1 MPFSLL
7 RRRRALVGASPDH
20 SSADHSLRWVVWLVV
35 LLVVLA
41 LHWVAGRWV
50 ERSRNAS
57 NPVQVEHVP
66 VQVELLTPKPIAQ
79 TPKPVAPPP
88 PAPKPKPVPKPPP
101 KPVPQP
107 QPTHAITT
115 PQTEQVAHAAQAA
128 QAEQAARAEQ
138 AAQAAQAAA
147 QAAAKAASDAAASQA
162 AAATAAAARATG
174 DKFRVPPSGELRY
187 DTRINGVL
195 NQVGNIH
202 WVNDG
207 QHYEMV
213 VSIPLPFVG
222 PYVYSSKGH
231 IDGFGIAPEQYSEQ
245 RGRRAADI
253 TVFDRTT
260 KQLVYTRTP
269 NNQPLADGAQD
280 RFSVVMQLSSLV
292 RGSPDTYKPGV
303 VRQFSVA
310 DNDSNEIWP
319 IETVGDENVQTA
331 DGNVQARHFT
341 RLPRREGDRRRLDIW
356 LAPALSWLPVRILQ
370 TEPNGMQIE
379 LLWRGKLQPPS
390 ATPGQSGAGT
400 PDASED
406 AASAAPASD
415 KP

>member
-7 RRRRALVGASPDH
+7 RRRRALSGASSGNLP
-20 SSADHSLRWVVWLVV
+20 ADPSNRWVVWLIV

-41 LHWVAGRWV
+41 LHWAAGRWV
-50 ERSRNAS
+50 DRSRNAS
-57 NPVQVEHVP
+57 NPEQPAEHVP

-79 TPKPVAPPP
+79 APTPVAPPP
-88 PAPKPKPVPKPPP
+88 PAPEPKPVPP
-101 KPVPQP
+101 P
-107 QPTHAITT
+107 QPTHAITAA
-115 PQTEQVAHAAQAA
+115 QTAQAMQAAQAAQVAQAA
-128 QAEQAARAEQ
+128 QAEQAAQAV
-138 AAQAAQAAA
+138 AAQAAAA
-147 QAAAKAASDAAASQA
+147 QAAAKAARDAAASQA
-162 AAATAAAARATG
+162 AATAAATAAAAATG
-174 DKFRVPPSGELRY
+174 DKFSVPPSGELRY
-187 DTRINGVL
+187 DTRINGVM
-195 NQVGNIH
+195 NQIGTIH

-269 NNQPLADGAQD
+269 NNQPLADGAED

-292 RGSPDTYKPGV
+292 RGSPDAYKPGV

-341 RLPRREGDRRRLDIW
+341 RLPRRDGDRRRLDIW
-356 LAPALSWLPVRILQ
+356 LAPALGWLPVRILQ

-379 LLWRGKLQPPS
+379 MLWRGKLQPPS

-406 AASAAPASD
+406 ATPAAPISD